1 MRPLQLMNNIRL
13 QHIFKPET
21 RYGALFLSLLLSAV
35 GFGLYKGVIDNYMA
49 EVVRMNELDRGITEF
64 FREVPG
70 LLLVLILAIFYRS
83 SAEKMYKIGMVVM
96 VIGMI
101 LQTFVSPVKAL
112 VILAVFIYSTGEH
125 IQLGM
130 KNTLS
135 LEYSKEGRG
144 GQALGYQN
152 SIYQIGNLLGYI
164 AVIGAFAIVASTE
177 LFKPTF
183 LVAACFMALAMFV
196 AFRLKGNSI
205 TDKSKSRFYFR
216 KKFSKYYML
225 EVFYGARKQVFFT
238 FGPYVLILFYGADA
252 GVISLLYAISAIAC
266 FLLAPVVGRIIDRIG
281 YKTVMIADTL
291 ILVIV
296 CFFYG
301 YAHHLFSMQTAMI
314 VCCVNYVLDSVI
326 SLASMASNVYVQ
338 DISDSKEEMRATIS
352 TGISVNHL
360 ITIFIALLGGWV
372 WNVLGIE
379 TLFLISAILGI
390 CNSAY
395 AATIKPSEGK
405 HISIQK

>member
-1 MRPLQLMNNIRL
+1 MRLDT
-13 QHIFKPET
+13 IFKEES
-21 RYGALFLSLLLSAV
+21 RYKALFLSLLLSAI

-49 EVVRMNELDRGITEF
+49 EVVMMNELDRGVTEF
-64 FREVPG
+64 CRELPG
-70 LLLVLILAIFYRS
+70 LLLVLILAVFYRS
-83 SAEKMYKIGMVVM
+83 SAEKMYKYGMVIM
-96 VIGMI
+96 VIGMVMQWLI
-101 LQTFVSPVKAL
+101 SPVKMW
-112 VILAVFIYSTGEH
+112 VMLAIFFYSTGEH

-135 LEYSKEGRG
+135 LEYSREGHG
-144 GQALGYQN
+144 GMALGYQN
-152 SIYQIGNLLGYI
+152 SVYQIGNLLGYL
-164 AVIGAFAIVASTE
+164 AVIAAFAVVASTQ
-177 LFKPTF
+177 LFKPVF
-183 LVAACFMALAMFV
+183 MVAAIFMALAMLV
-196 AFRLKGNSI
+196 SFRLTGNSV

-216 KKFSKYYML
+216 KKFTKYYML

-252 GVISLLYAISAIAC
+252 GVISLLFAISAIAC
-266 FLLAPVVGRIIDRIG
+266 FTLAPVVGKIIDRMG

-301 YAHHLFSMQTAMI
+301 FAHHLFSMEVAFI
-314 VCCVNYVLDSVI
+314 VCCVNYILDSVI

-360 ITIFIALLGGWV
+360 ITIFIALLGGWI

-379 TLFLISAILGI
+379 TLFIISAVLGL

-395 AATIKPSEGK
+395 AATIKTSK
-405 HISIQK
+405 DRAINN

>member
-1 MRPLQLMNNIRL
+1 MKIDS
-13 QHIFKPET
+13 IFKEGSKY
-21 RYGALFLSLLLSAV
+21 RSLFLSLLLSAI

-83 SAEKMYKIGMVVM
+83 SAEKMYKMGMVVM
-96 VIGMI
+96 VIGML
-101 LQTFVSPVKAL
+101 LQAFISPVKFL
-112 VILAVFIYSTGEH
+112 VILAIFIYSTGEH

-135 LEYSKEGRG
+135 LEYSKDGHG
-144 GQALGYQN
+144 GLALGYQN

-164 AVIGAFAIVASTE
+164 AVIAAFAVVASTE
-177 LFKPTF
+177 LFKPVF
-183 LVAACFMALAMFV
+183 VIAACFMALAMFV
-196 AFRLKGNSI
+196 SFQLTGNSV

-216 KKFSKYYML
+216 KKFTKYYML

-252 GVISLLYAISAIAC
+252 GVISLLFAISAIAC
-266 FLLAPVVGRIIDRIG
+266 FTLAPLVGKIIDRIG

-301 YAHHLFSMQTAMI
+301 FAHHIFSMEVAFI
-314 VCCVNYVLDSVI
+314 VCCINYILDSVI

-360 ITIFIALLGGWV
+360 ITIFIALLGGWI

-379 TLFLISAILGI
+379 TLFIISAVLGL

-395 AATIKPSEGK
+395 AATIKTSK
-405 HISIQK
+405 Q